1 MHSEQRPNPD
11 RSPEALEARLH
22 ALPQPPVPAG
32 LETRLLAAIP
42 AKLPSPRRSW
52 AVRVGVA
59 GVLAA
64 CLLAFLAWL
73 GRDGKGP
80 VPRSPSTEPE
90 ITSLPATPRPPDDNA
105 GVAVWLETRRVLE
118 GGEPPA
124 FAWPL
129 EETPPLTVSTAIAP
143 DLFD

>member
-1 MHSEQRPNPD
+1 MHSEPRPNPD
-11 RSPEALEARLH
+11 RSPEALEARLRD
-22 ALPQPPVPAG
+22 LPQPPVPPG
-32 LETRLLAAIP
+32 LEARLLAAIP
-42 AKLPSPRRSW
+42 GKLPAPRRNW
-52 AVRVGVA
+52 AVGLGVA

-80 VPRSPSTEPE
+80 APRPPSTEFSHQD
-90 ITSLPATPRPPDDNA
+90 IPRPPDDTPV
-105 GVAVWLETRRVLE
+105 VAAWLETRRVLE

-129 EETPPLTVSTAIAP
+129 EETPPFTVSTAITP
-143 DLFD
+143 NLFD